1 MSIAAANLFTR
12 NIYKE
17 YLKRDATPQQEA
29 KVSKLMS
36 LLVKLGALVV
46 IITLDPQ
53 FSIDLQLIGG
63 VVILQTLPPIVFGL
77 YTRWFHRWA
86 LLAGWAAGM
95 TLGLGMLYKIA
106 NPLAGKEHFGGS
118 QWALSRWGFDTKYT
132 VYVGILAVL
141 VNALVAVVLTVVFRA
156 AKAPAG
162 DDVTSE

>member
-1 MSIAAANLFTR
+1 
-12 NIYKE
+12 
-17 YLKRDATPQQEA
+17 
-29 KVSKLMS
+29 
-36 LLVKLGALVV
+36 
-46 IITLDPQ
+46 
-53 FSIDLQLIGG
+53 
-63 VVILQTLPPIVFGL
+63 
-77 YTRWFHRWA
+77 
-86 LLAGWAAGM
+86 M

-162 DDVTSE
+162 DDVTSEEDYHVEAGDAGVTVAASDLSDTAETGVRT